1 MSNISL
7 NFTAED
13 LASGQGDSYSV
24 VPAGSYNATI
34 FAVKQ
39 ETVKSGPN
47 EGKPRFNIQFKLTGE
62 GVENRRVFG
71 YVALY
76 KAGDFW
82 KTQAFFKALGYDL
95 TAGTFQVPTPNEL
108 SGKPIGVR
116 VKVGKDQDGNDRNEV
131 AGFDASTSASDLLTS
146 LGATP
151 IASSPAISSDIW
163 A

>member
-1 MSNISL
+1 MSISL

-13 LASGQGDSYSV
+13 LSSNSTGDYGV

-34 FAVKQ
+34 FDVKQ

-47 EGKPRFNIQFKLTGE
+47 EGKPRFNIQFRISDGPS
-62 GVENRRVFG
+62 ENRRVFG

-76 KAGDFW
+76 KAGDYW

-95 TAGTFQVPTPNEL
+95 TAGTFTVPSPQEL

-131 AGFDASTSASDLLTS
+131 SGFDAATAAAGVSAIMASI
-146 LGATP
+146 GATHVTTG
-151 IASSPAISSDIW
+151 DVW
-163 A
+163 

>member
-1 MSNISL
+1 VSISL

-13 LASGQGDSYSV
+13 LSSNSTGDYGV

-34 FAVKQ
+34 FDVKQ

-47 EGKPRFNIQFKLTGE
+47 EGKPRFNIQFRISE
-62 GVENRRVFG
+62 GPSENRRVFG

-76 KAGDFW
+76 KAGDYW

-95 TAGTFQVPTPNEL
+95 TAGEFKVPTPQEL
-108 SGKPIGVR
+108 SGKAIGVR

-131 AGFDASTSASDLLTS
+131 AGFDTASASALRDVVMAS
-146 LGATP
+146 IGATHVT
-151 IASSPAISSDIW
+151 SGSVW
-163 A
+163 

>member
-1 MSNISL
+1 MGISL
-7 NFTAED
+7 NFTQED
-13 LASGQGDSYSV
+13 LAASEGSYSV

-34 FAVKQ
+34 FEAKLEQ
-39 ETVKSGPN
+39 VKSGPN

-76 KAGDFW
+76 KAGDYW

-95 TAGTFQVPTPNEL
+95 TAGTFEVPSPADL
-108 SGKPIGVR
+108 AGKPIGVR

-131 AGFDASTSASDLLTS
+131 AGFDAPTIASLLGS
-146 LGATP
+146 FGATP
-151 IASSPAISSDIW
+151 VAAGDLW
-163 A
+163 

>member
-1 MSNISL
+1 MSISL

-13 LASGQGDSYSV
+13 LSSNSTGDYGV

-34 FAVKQ
+34 FDVKQ

-47 EGKPRFNIQFKLTGE
+47 EGKPRFNIQFRISDGPS
-62 GVENRRVFG
+62 ENRRVFG

-76 KAGDFW
+76 KAGDYW
-82 KTQAFFKALGYDL
+82 KTQAFFKSLGYDL
-95 TAGTFQVPTPNEL
+95 TAGTFTVPTPQEL

-131 AGFDASTSASDLLTS
+131 AGFDAATASASLNAVMS
-146 LGATP
+146 SIGATP
-151 IASSPAISSDIW
+151 VTSGDVW
-163 A
+163 

>member
-13 LASGQGDSYSV
+13 LSSSEGSYSV
-24 VPAGSYNATI
+24 IPAGSYNATI
-34 FAVKQ
+34 YDIKQ

-47 EGKPRFNIQFKLTGE
+47 EGKPRFNIQFRISDGAN
-62 GVENRRVFG
+62 ENRRVFG

-76 KAGDFW
+76 KAGDYW

-95 TAGTFQVPTPNEL
+95 TAGSFTVPTPQEL

-131 AGFDASTSASDLLTS
+131 SGFDAATASAGVAALLS
-146 LGATP
+146 SMGATP
-151 IASSPAISSDIW
+151 VTSGDVW
-163 A
+163 

>member
-1 MSNISL
+1 VSISL

-13 LASGQGDSYSV
+13 LSSTSTGDYGV

-34 FAVKQ
+34 FDVKQ

-47 EGKPRFNIQFKLTGE
+47 EGKPRFNIQFRISDGPS
-62 GVENRRVFG
+62 ENRRVFG

-76 KAGDFW
+76 KAGDYW

-95 TAGTFQVPTPNEL
+95 TAGEFVVPSPQEL

-131 AGFDASTSASDLLTS
+131 SGFDAATPAAGVTAIMASI
-146 LGATP
+146 GATHVT
-151 IASSPAISSDIW
+151 SGDVW
-163 A
+163 

>member
-1 MSNISL
+1 MSISL

-13 LASGQGDSYSV
+13 LASTSTGDYGV

-34 FAVKQ
+34 FDVKQ

-47 EGKPRFNIQFKLTGE
+47 EGKPRFNIQFRISE
-62 GVENRRVFG
+62 GPSENRRVFG

-76 KAGDFW
+76 KAGDYW

-95 TAGTFQVPTPNEL
+95 TAGSFTVPTPQEL

-131 AGFDASTSASDLLTS
+131 AGFDTASASAVRDVIMAS
-146 LGATP
+146 IGATHVT
-151 IASSPAISSDIW
+151 AGDVW
-163 A
+163 

>member
-1 MSNISL
+1 VSISL

-13 LASGQGDSYSV
+13 LSAASSGDYSV

-34 FAVKQ
+34 FDVKQ

-47 EGKPRFNIQFKLTGE
+47 EGKPRFNIQFRLTGE
-62 GVENRRVFG
+62 GVENRRVFA

-76 KAGDFW
+76 KAGDYW

-95 TAGTFQVPTPNEL
+95 TAGTFAVPSPQEL

-131 AGFDASTSASDLLTS
+131 SGFDKAASVNDLMASI
-146 LGATP
+146 GATP
-151 IASSPAISSDIW
+151 TTPTGDVW